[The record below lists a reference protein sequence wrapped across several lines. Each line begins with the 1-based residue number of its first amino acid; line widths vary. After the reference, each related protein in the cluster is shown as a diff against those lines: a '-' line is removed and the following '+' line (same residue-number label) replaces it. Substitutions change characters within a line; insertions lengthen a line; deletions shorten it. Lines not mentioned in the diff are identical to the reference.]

1 MSALFLLMFSICLLQ
16 VLSMEL
22 YRNLALAAVCVF
34 VVTLIL
40 IANIR
45 TSVLVFICV
54 AFTVVS
60 TWSGMTNFVLAK

>member
-1 MSALFLLMFSICLLQ
+1 
-16 VLSMEL
+16 MEL

>member
-60 TWSGMTNFVLAK
+60 TWPGMTNFVLAK